1 MTHMTTGPAARIGSA
16 QVRRV
21 YEEYPYPEVADR
33 GLPDTGW
40 RLPPLEWIDA
50 LWKPGFEGSA
60 PKRILIAGCGTGR
73 EAFQM
78 RRRFPEA
85 TIIAIDFSPRSI
97 AIARRLQRRERA
109 MRRIRFIVGDLA
121 SRSFSRT
128 VGGAFD
134 FVSCHGV
141 LSYIPGPGPALMNLA
156 RCLAPE
162 GAIYLGVNGT
172 QHSSVAGREFLS
184 AFGFNMAELRDGPRL
199 RALLKLLDAILGHH
213 GPERLANKNA
223 GNLAGDLFGSVIHNL
238 PLSHWVRT
246 ARRAGL
252 HFQGSFSSQ
261 WMLDRAMENDFP
273 RLLIPRSRAELCQRL
288 EMISPA
294 AFHRLLFTRRAAANP
309 PWEDHDAL
317 LTCRPARTSLY
328 GFRPPKRSRS
338 WHELRNVTIRS
349 PLTNT
354 ALDWQMPEWELEIL
368 RQSDGQKTLGAVL
381 ERIPVAVRATLL
393 QRQLYALHQLLV
405 INLLP

>member
-1 MTHMTTGPAARIGSA
+1 MTHRRTGPAARIGSA

-21 YEEYPYPEVADR
+21 YEKHPYPDVDDR
-33 GLPDTGW
+33 ALPDTGW
-40 RLPPLEWIDA
+40 RLPPMEWIDA

-97 AIARRLQRRERA
+97 AIARRLQRRARD

-128 VGGAFD
+128 VGCAFD

-141 LSYIPGPGPALMNLA
+141 LSYIRGPGPVLANLA

-162 GAIYLGVNGT
+162 GALYLGVNGT
-172 QHSSVAGREFLS
+172 QHASVAGREFLP
-184 AFGFNMAELRDGPRL
+184 AFGFDMAELRDGPRL
-199 RALLKLLDAILGHH
+199 RALLKLLDSILGHV
-213 GPERLANKNA
+213 GPARLAKKNA
-223 GNLAGDLFGSVIHNL
+223 GHLAGDLFGPVLHNL
-238 PLSHWVRT
+238 SLSHWVRI

-252 HFQGSFSSQ
+252 HLQGSFSSQ
-261 WMLDRAMENDFP
+261 WMLARAMENDFP
-273 RLLIPRSRAELCQRL
+273 RLLIPLSRAELCQRL
-288 EMISPA
+288 EVISPA
-294 AFHRLLFTRRAAANP
+294 PFHRLLFTRRAAANP
-309 PWEDHDAL
+309 PWEDHDLL
-317 LTCRPARTSLY
+317 LTYRPARTSLY
-328 GFRPPKRSRS
+328 NFRPPKRSRP

-368 RQSDGQKTLGAVL
+368 RQSDGQTTLGAVL
-381 ERIPVAVRATLL
+381 EGIPAAVRTNLL
-393 QRQLYALHQLLV
+393 QQQLYALHQLLV